1 MFPFLLIFHSQA
13 FYGFEGRELPSISM
27 WEARLQDE
35 DSYGGSKPENTVI
48 RSIGCFDEQKTNY
61 L

>member
-13 FYGFEGRELPSISM
+13 FYGFEGRELPSVSM

-35 DSYGGSKPENTVI
+35 DAMEGPNLKI
-48 RSIGCFDEQKTNY
+48 
-61 L
+61 LL